1 MNTYDAMHAAADHI
15 AAHPESYEFMQ
26 GSVPPE
32 GSSFTACMLA
42 RMGQFLGYAPCT
54 PCEKVCH
61 EQLLIPTT
69 YFYHLI
75 DHLVG
80 DDGARCGNRNEAQKM
95 SRAMHAYAERYLEP
109 RTGIPKCVREL
120 FHVEREE
127 A

>member
-26 GSVPPE
+26 GSVPLQDDYP
-32 GSSFTACMLA
+32 ACMLA
-42 RMGQFLGYAPCT
+42 RMGKFLGYAPMT

-80 DDGARCGNRNEAQKM
+80 DGRCGNRNEAQKM
-95 SRAMHAYAERYLEP
+95 SRAMHRYADRYLEP
-109 RTGIPKCVREL
+109 RTGIPKSVREL